1 MVKKALIIGGVGLA
15 GYGLYRYF
23 KYQVDLAMKYDYKIK
38 NFKYLGIN
46 GNDVKVSA
54 TIQITNKSS
63 FKLIVNSFDLDL
75 YYEGKKF
82 ADVISTKPVTIEP
95 NSSFDITGIGVI
107 NVNDIKVGLP
117 QFLSDVLKQKPIE
130 IEVIGQLKINFMNVN
145 STINF
150 NREKFTYS
158 TDLIS
163 EYGFGDKYSK
173 LKQKY
178 SNIFNFFGI
187 K

>member
-63 FKLIVNSFDLDL
+63 FRLIVNSFDLDL

>member
-1 MVKKALIIGGVGLA
+1 MVKKALIIGGVGIA

-63 FKLIVNSFDLDL
+63 FRLIVNSFDLDL